1 MQSCRVTNGIQHG
14 TETEWS
20 KIKIAIEILR
30 GAIVAQSA
38 VCFQEIGYETIR
50 VHRFYVLRQEK
61 STLKKIRTD

>member
-30 GAIVAQSA
+30 GAIVAQPAAISGIQA
-38 VCFQEIGYETIR
+38 YKWTHTDE
-50 VHRFYVLRQEK
+50 
-61 STLKKIRTD
+61 RTD